1 VVVDRNEELER
12 ALDKGASTQL
22 PPSIPPG
29 FLGEVSPDIR
39 RVDEFEPSLNAGML
53 QESTWET
60 RWLTIGILYLLVI
73 TSPIAAWM
81 LWRDPKRTMRAKVI
95 ATLIGL
101 AGYAAIIFSTWR

>member
-1 VVVDRNEELER
+1 
-12 ALDKGASTQL
+12 
-22 PPSIPPG
+22 
-29 FLGEVSPDIR
+29 VSPDIR
-39 RVDEFEPSLNAGML
+39 KVDEFEPSLNAGML

-101 AGYAAIIFSTWR
+101 TGYAAIIFSTWR